1 FLHKLC
7 MEPVLLD
14 SIESMKEA
22 GPRYNQL
29 QTSLAALQ
37 KSLNETLFEFVLH
50 DLKNLDSSA
59 QTPRKLIRTVCR
71 MLELDEPSYANAL
84 LIASVSRRSVHTRI
98 ATRSTE
104 YLMHLLTSL
113 GIPCFTYLGNA
124 VAQLDME
131 QQPMC
136 IRLEPGAHHVARAVA
151 DFLAIYKWRR
161 LCIIASKQT
170 PGWQAVIESLKNLAD
185 DSHEM
190 NDPN

>member
-71 MLELDEPSYANAL
+71 MLELDE
-84 LIASVSRRSVHTRI
+84 SR
-98 ATRSTE
+98 ATRTRCSSPLYLTE

-131 QQPMC
+131 QQAHVHQ
-136 IRLEPGAHHVARAVA
+136 IGAGGAHHVARAVA
-151 DFLAIYKWRR
+151 DFLAIYKW
-161 LCIIASKQT
+161 
-170 PGWQAVIESLKNLAD
+170 PQAVHHRFEADAWLAGCY
-185 DSHEM
+185 
-190 NDPN
+190 